1 MEAISKNLGDL
12 EEKKVLELIDDSINR
27 GTDPIEILE
36 ALQKGME
43 IVGKRYEESEYFL
56 SDLIFSA
63 EIFENAG
70 EKILPLIKKDQG
82 NIIGKILL
90 GTVKGDI
97 HEIGK
102 NIVGTLLKCAG
113 FEVID
118 IGVDQPTKNF
128 IDAAKKHKPDLI
140 GLSGL
145 LTIAFDSMK
154 ETIAELR
161 KLGNFKIMIGGGIID
176 QNWCNQVGADD
187 YTTDA
192 MDGVMKIKKLLD
204 VA

>member
-1 MEAISKNLGDL
+1 ISKNLGDL

-128 IDAAKKHKPDLI
+128 IDAAKKHEPDLI